1 MPSPQGSSLNFG
13 KKVPKIKW
21 NREERVI
28 LCVLYKH
35 FQKDLTAFQEIFS
48 CIFKGELME
57 CGIQSARKTSIN
69 TQWEHMKRSGDH
81 LFGEVHLSAF
91 DANGQWRVH
100 LGKIKETA
108 GNLGIDLH
116 EKQVDDINLSHFR
129 YRRVRA
135 LGMTEGEGEA
145 TTPGLDELERSPETS
160 PARATS
166 SDVQMQTPPV
176 YPLSPKENTSL
187 VNGCGKLCYWCALE
201 NPTLEDQETQ
211 DTTRAEGIPPILY
224 RWSNVDS
231 QGVNSKKLLL
241 AGLFADGVDYFFPEQ
256 LEQGEFD
263 NFVKTHVS
271 IEKSPTPFISTF
283 TSMLAPL
290 HRALRNQEGAM
301 ISIIDTTKLQ
311 SPVFSARDLVK
322 RLKIN
327 IRGYHGGGEYLIW
340 AKVPSAAIV
349 CSYKAS
355 TLLEIANEVADI
367 GSILQLGTISS
378 FKLARPALHQ
388 ALREGPG
395 GRNFESGMTIGKLLS
410 MIRVPREY
418 CKFVGEGLTYSW
430 RFARDGSLEE
440 FHAGV
445 EEGYNANSYNAEPAV
460 QSSLPMT
467 PVPAATANDDED
479 SGENKDASVNEAP
492 CLPWP
497 ATPYPLPNNAASPPG
512 AAAQHEMSAD
522 GESFGDEF
530 SRIFDTPCPVPSRT
544 DHTSTTV
551 ELFDADTQLWVTKQQ
566 QPEGHAPSPSRSN
579 TVDTSDDE
587 GDLRQLPSPGN
598 PFRPG
603 VLQRYNQD
611 PPVVG
616 ANVEGHTVGGSPDEH
631 PAAAYG
637 EQWRVCEPEL
647 APEPELADQDPFAM
661 RRARIMQIIN

>member
-81 LFGEVHLSAF
+81 VFGEVHLSAF
-91 DANGQWRVH
+91 DANGQWRGH
-100 LGKIKETA
+100 LRKIKQTA
-108 GNLGIDLH
+108 ASLGIDLR
-116 EKQVDDINLSHFR
+116 EKTTDDINLSHFR

-145 TTPGLDELERSPETS
+145 TAPGLDELERSPETS

-166 SDVQMQTPPV
+166 PDVQMQTPPV
-176 YPLSPKENTSL
+176 SPPSLKENTSL
-187 VNGCGKLCYWCALE
+187 VNSCGKLCYWCMLE
-201 NPTLEDQETQ
+201 NPTLENQETQ
-211 DTTRAEGIPPILY
+211 DAARAEGLPPVLY

-231 QGVNSKKLLL
+231 QGVNSKKLFL
-241 AGLFADGVDYFFPEQ
+241 AGLFADGVDYFSPEQ

-311 SPVFSARDLVK
+311 SPVFSARDLVR

-355 TLLEIANEVADI
+355 TLLKIANEVADI
-367 GSILQLGTISS
+367 GSILQLETISS
-378 FKLARPALHQ
+378 FRLARPALHH
-388 ALREGPG
+388 ALRNGPG
-395 GRNFESGMTIGKLLS
+395 GRDLESGMTIGKLLS
-410 MIRVPREY
+410 MIGVSREH
-418 CKFVGEGLTYSW
+418 CKFVSEGLTYSW

-445 EEGYNANSYNAEPAV
+445 EEGYNAHSYNADPVV

-479 SGENKDASVNEAP
+479 SVENEDASVNDAP
-492 CLPWP
+492 CLPRS
-497 ATPYPLPNNAASPPG
+497 ATPYPLPDT
-512 AAAQHEMSAD
+512 AAAAAAATQDEVSSED
-522 GESFGDEF
+522 ESLGDEF

-544 DHTSTTV
+544 DHTTTV
-551 ELFDADTQLWVTKQQ
+551 ELFDADTQLWVTGQQ
-566 QPEGHAPSPSRSN
+566 HPEDHAPSPSGSN
-579 TVDTSDDE
+579 TIDTSDED
-587 GDLRQLPSPGN
+587 DTRQLPSPGN

-603 VLQRYNQD
+603 LLQHYNQD

-616 ANVEGHTVGGSPDEH
+616 TIIEGHTVGGGHDEH
-631 PAAAYG
+631 STSAYG
-637 EQWRVCEPEL
+637 EQWRVSEPEPAP
-647 APEPELADQDPFAM
+647 APEPADQDPFAM